1 MEIGS
6 QWDTIRQVF
15 DEAQKSCFHYA
26 VATVREDGTS
36 DVAPIGSLI
45 LRDNH
50 TGYYLEEFPAH
61 MVANLKHNPRVCVLA
76 VNADK
81 LYWGKSLMDG
91 KFPTPPAV
99 RLYGTA
105 GELRKATKEEVEAWQ
120 KKVALASK
128 LKGYKIM
135 WENMSHAR
143 DITFDSFEPVEIGEM
158 TAGLW
163 GRK

>member
-1 MEIGS
+1 MVIGNH
-6 QWDTIRQVF
+6 WDTIRHVF
-15 DEAQKSCFHYA
+15 EEAQKSCFHYA
-26 VATVREDGTS
+26 VATVRPDGTP

-45 LRDNH
+45 FRDNLM
-50 TGYYLEEFPAH
+50 GYYLEEFSAH
-61 MVANLKHNPRVCVLA
+61 MAANLKQNPRVCVLA

-91 KFPTPPAV
+91 KFATPPAV

-105 GELRKATKEEVEAWQ
+105 GELRAATKEEVEAWH
-120 KKVALASK
+120 KKVAMASK

-135 WENMSHAR
+135 WENMSKAR
-143 DITFDSFEPVEIGEM
+143 DIKFDSFEPVVIGEM

-163 GRK
+163 SKK